1 MMMILAALAIALLS
15 WWLLT
20 GLVLWGSRGS
30 PLRQRLSMAVW
41 SVGLMVGLSVHAEAS
56 RSDTAVASLLCFL
69 AVLAVWAWQEAAFL
83 VGVVTGP
90 NRARATPDLVGWR
103 RFWRAFLTVS
113 HHEVALLALFAALLI
128 PALGASNQT
137 GLATFAVLWIMRLSA
152 KLHLMLGVK
161 NFYEEFLPGRLS
173 HMATYFRRRDF
184 NWLLPLSIGAGLW
197 MAYALWDLIHWSGQS
212 SGITFGFSLVLG
224 LVILAVLE
232 HLLLFLP
239 FQPQRLWSWALRS
252 DSSVI
257 RGRTG

>member
-1 MMMILAALAIALLS
+1 MMILAALAVALLS

-30 PLRQRLSMAVW
+30 PVRQRLSMAVW
-41 SVGLMVGLSVHAEAS
+41 SVGLMIGLSVHAEAS
-56 RSDTAVASLLCFL
+56 RSDSVAASLLCFL
-69 AVLAVWAWQEAAFL
+69 SVLAVWAWQEAAFL

-113 HHEVALLALFAALLI
+113 HHELALLALFAALVI
-128 PALGASNQT
+128 PSVGATNQT

-161 NFYEEFLPGRLS
+161 NFYEEFLPMRLS
-173 HMATYFRRRDF
+173 HMASYFRRRDF
-184 NWLLPLSIGAGLW
+184 NWLLPLSVGAGLW
-197 MAYALWDLIHWSGQS
+197 MAYALWELIKATAQP
-212 SGITFGFSLVLG
+212 SGIAFGFSLVLG
-224 LVILAVLE
+224 LVILAVIE

-239 FQPQRLWSWALRS
+239 CQPQRLWSWALRP
-252 DSSVI
+252 DSSII
-257 RGRTG
+257 RQRIG